1 MRKILSIDVGG
12 TFTKYA
18 VMTGIRAFKIA
29 AKDKVA
35 TTHTNHED
43 FMESLADIFNAHDDV
58 EAVALSMP
66 GLIDAENGICIA
78 SDAFSFNNG
87 RCLTDELKAMCG
99 VPVTMENDA
108 NCAALAEIKTGALA
122 DVKDAFVIVF
132 GTSVGGAFV
141 RNREIYR
148 GAHHCA
154 GEVALTL
161 KSSTSVMS
169 DKNFYASDLSVYA
182 FQKMCAKTLKMPP
195 DQISLE
201 TIFELID
208 ENDDDMLEMLYK
220 YAHGIAVKIFN
231 LQMLFDPERFALGG
245 GISEQQSF
253 IDAVNDKL
261 DELFEKAPD
270 YFPRPEVVACKY
282 HNDAN
287 LLGALYHYLKK

>member
-29 AKDKVA
+29 VKDKVD
-35 TTHTNHED
+35 TTKTNHED

-58 EAVALSMP
+58 EGIALSMP
-66 GLIDAENGICIA
+66 GLIDADKGICLA

-87 RCLTDELKAMCG
+87 CNITEELKALCG
-99 VPVTMENDA
+99 VPVTVENDA
-108 NCAALAEIKTGALA
+108 NCAALAEIKSGALA
-122 DVKDAFVIVF
+122 DVKDAFVLVF

-148 GAHHCA
+148 GAHNCA

-161 KSSTSVMS
+161 KNSISVMS
-169 DKNFYASDLSVYA
+169 DKNFYASDLSVKF
-182 FQKMCAKTLKMPP
+182 FQKMCAKSLQMQP
-195 DQISLE
+195 DQVSVE
-201 TIFELID
+201 MVFELIN
-208 ENDDDMLEMLYK
+208 ENDDDMLEILYR
-220 YAHGIAVKIFN
+220 YAHGIAVKIYN

-261 DELFEKAPD
+261 DELFEKAPA
-270 YFPRPEVVACKY
+270 YLPRPEVVACKY

-287 LLGALYHYLKK
+287 ILGALYHYLKK